1 MIDRCDH
8 GVRRCGHSVWG
19 RLRVDDI
26 VSTEKAQ
33 ASGGAKSGQAQK
45 VGASAPV
52 SPSARR
58 TAVMIV
64 AMHRSGT
71 SALSRALNLLGGDMP
86 PRLIEAD
93 QWNAAGYWES
103 KPIKDLNEEMLV
115 SGGGEWSEWLEFNP
129 DWFKSSA
136 VQRFR
141 DRAIEL
147 VGSEFTDSPLF
158 IFKDPRLSI
167 LMPFWRSI
175 FDELGIDQVAIHP
188 LRNPV
193 EVARSLERRN
203 NFLMSKGVLLW
214 LRYTLDGERGTR
226 GLRRIFTTFD
236 DLLEDPAGLI
246 GRTQDDLGLVWPRN
260 SIKARREIAQFLSA
274 DMRHHRDGARVLRS
288 LSYGS
293 DWVVRTYETLMG
305 FAADGENADGR
316 AALDEV
322 RAQFVAASH
331 AFGTIAKDNED
342 RHAKIAQ
349 LQQDREKAGA
359 RQAELESSAAAA
371 QAELDAL
378 RAGKVE
384 LERNLSSTQE
394 RLAALQTG
402 QETAERQLAEARKER
417 DGLRER
423 ARSLEQHVAGS
434 RKQAEELK
442 LAQAEVEARAVKAQE
457 QAEAI
462 QRAKEALEARHLATQ
477 KERDTLREMR
487 AKLEGDLSNA
497 FAAVKDAQQ
506 QADAA
511 RQKQEESAAAIE
523 EAQRRADEAEREAA
537 RRQEESAAAI
547 EEATRRADEA
557 EREAAARQEESAA
570 AIEEAKRRADEA
582 EREAARRQENSAQ
595 ALSDA
600 LHKLGDAEQASSDH
614 QVKAAQTEALAR
626 QWEERAEQLSGQ
638 LAQERS
644 THQEELKR
652 LQDDLAQTDSALR
665 QRQLETEQA
674 AEALLNARNEWHEQQ
689 GADAKARAELEQSLA
704 QAQSRLRDL
713 ERAKAAA
720 EEALKARFSEI
731 ATLTEQFA
739 LREMELAQARQSLL
753 AANQSLADRD
763 AQLRAADEHHQ
774 ADRERHSAALER
786 ANRSITTLEQNLRE
800 RTAETIQLQGAV
812 NHRELELAQTR
823 QMLDDVRQ
831 RQDDAEASL
840 AERNGAIERL
850 RADLDEQ
857 TRMRDKEQE
866 RLRQVQAQVDDLQQA
881 LADQERASTQRLDA
895 VLQNQRDIEADLAQ
909 RDVALREHRQ
919 RLEDARVQ
927 EGARTEEL
935 DRLRTEMAQHA
946 AESDR
951 LRKAHTDAVKAVEA
965 DLHDMTRKREILRA
979 TALASQ
985 QSNIDLYN
993 RLLSSLETMLAQAVL
1008 PFPKLTRKKT
1018 EQQQRRL
1025 IIDHAGFDAD
1035 WYVSAYPDVAVSP
1048 LDPALHFI
1056 RHGLAEGRS
1065 PNAKMAALRELA
1077 QSAAKR

>member
-1 MIDRCDH
+1 
-8 GVRRCGHSVWG
+8 
-19 RLRVDDI
+19 
-26 VSTEKAQ
+26 
-33 ASGGAKSGQAQK
+33 
-45 VGASAPV
+45 
-52 SPSARR
+52 
-58 TAVMIV
+58 
-64 AMHRSGT
+64 MHRSGT

-136 VQRFR
+136 MQRFR

-246 GRTQDDLGLVWPRN
+246 ERTQDDLGLIWPRN
-260 SIKARREIAQFLSA
+260 SVKARREIAQFLSA

-384 LERNLSSTQE
+384 LERNFSSTQE

-537 RRQEESAAAI
+537 TRQEE
-547 EEATRRADEA
+547 
-557 EREAAARQEESAA
+557 
-570 AIEEAKRRADEA
+570 
-582 EREAARRQENSAQ
+582 SAQ

-600 LHKLGDAEQASSDH
+600 LRKLGDAEQASSDH
-614 QVKAAQTEALAR
+614 QVKAAQTEALAK
-626 QWEERAEQLSGQ
+626 QWEERAAQLSGQ

-689 GADAKARAELEQSLA
+689 GADAKARAELEQSLS

-965 DLHDMTRKREILRA
+965 DLQDMTRKREILRA

>member
-52 SPSARR
+52 SPPARR

-246 GRTQDDLGLVWPRN
+246 ERTQDDLGLIWPRN
-260 SIKARREIAQFLSA
+260 SVKARREIAQFLSA

-293 DWVVRTYETLMG
+293 DWVFRTYETLMG

-537 RRQEESAAAI
+537 TRQEE
-547 EEATRRADEA
+547 
-557 EREAAARQEESAA
+557 
-570 AIEEAKRRADEA
+570 
-582 EREAARRQENSAQ
+582 SAQ

-965 DLHDMTRKREILRA
+965 DLQDMTRKREILRA

-1077 QSAAKR
+1077 QSATKR

>member
-52 SPSARR
+52 SPPARR

-293 DWVVRTYETLMG
+293 DWVFRTYETLMG

-371 QAELDAL
+371 QAELDTL

-537 RRQEESAAAI
+537 TRQEE
-547 EEATRRADEA
+547 
-557 EREAAARQEESAA
+557 
-570 AIEEAKRRADEA
+570 
-582 EREAARRQENSAQ
+582 SAQ

-965 DLHDMTRKREILRA
+965 DLQDMTRKREILRA

>member
-26 VSTEKAQ
+26 VSTEKTQ

-86 PRLIEAD
+86 PRLIGAD

-103 KPIKDLNEEMLV
+103 KPIKDLNEEMLL

-246 GRTQDDLGLVWPRN
+246 ERTQDDLGLIWPRN
-260 SIKARREIAQFLSA
+260 SVKARREIAQFLSA

-384 LERNLSSTQE
+384 LERNFSSTQE

-537 RRQEESAAAI
+537 TRQEE
-547 EEATRRADEA
+547 
-557 EREAAARQEESAA
+557 
-570 AIEEAKRRADEA
+570 
-582 EREAARRQENSAQ
+582 SAQ

-704 QAQSRLRDL
+704 QAHSRLRDL

-763 AQLRAADEHHQ
+763 AQLRAADEHNQ

-786 ANRSITTLEQNLRE
+786 ANRAITTLEQNLRE

>member
-1 MIDRCDH
+1 
-8 GVRRCGHSVWG
+8 
-19 RLRVDDI
+19 
-26 VSTEKAQ
+26 
-33 ASGGAKSGQAQK
+33 
-45 VGASAPV
+45 
-52 SPSARR
+52 
-58 TAVMIV
+58 
-64 AMHRSGT
+64 MHRSGT

-136 VQRFR
+136 MQRFR

-246 GRTQDDLGLVWPRN
+246 ERTQDDLGLIWPRN
-260 SIKARREIAQFLSA
+260 SVKARREIAQFLSA

-537 RRQEESAAAI
+537 TRQEE
-547 EEATRRADEA
+547 
-557 EREAAARQEESAA
+557 
-570 AIEEAKRRADEA
+570 
-582 EREAARRQENSAQ
+582 SAQ

-614 QVKAAQTEALAR
+614 QVKAAQTEALAK
-626 QWEERAEQLSGQ
+626 QWEERAAQLSGQ

-689 GADAKARAELEQSLA
+689 GADAKARAELEQSLS

-965 DLHDMTRKREILRA
+965 DLQDMTRKREILRA

>member
-1 MIDRCDH
+1 
-8 GVRRCGHSVWG
+8 
-19 RLRVDDI
+19 
-26 VSTEKAQ
+26 
-33 ASGGAKSGQAQK
+33 
-45 VGASAPV
+45 
-52 SPSARR
+52 
-58 TAVMIV
+58 
-64 AMHRSGT
+64 MHRSGT

-246 GRTQDDLGLVWPRN
+246 ERTQDDLGLIWPRN
-260 SIKARREIAQFLSA
+260 SVKARREIAQFLSA

-293 DWVVRTYETLMG
+293 DWVFRTYETLMG

-537 RRQEESAAAI
+537 TRQEE
-547 EEATRRADEA
+547 
-557 EREAAARQEESAA
+557 
-570 AIEEAKRRADEA
+570 
-582 EREAARRQENSAQ
+582 SAQ

-946 AESDR
+946 AERDR

-1077 QSAAKR
+1077 QSATKR

>member
-1 MIDRCDH
+1 
-8 GVRRCGHSVWG
+8 
-19 RLRVDDI
+19 
-26 VSTEKAQ
+26 
-33 ASGGAKSGQAQK
+33 
-45 VGASAPV
+45 
-52 SPSARR
+52 
-58 TAVMIV
+58 
-64 AMHRSGT
+64 MHRSGT

-103 KPIKDLNEEMLV
+103 KPIKDLNEEMLL

-246 GRTQDDLGLVWPRN
+246 ERTQDDLGLIWPRN
-260 SIKARREIAQFLSA
+260 SVKARREIAQFLSA

-537 RRQEESAAAI
+537 TRQEE
-547 EEATRRADEA
+547 
-557 EREAAARQEESAA
+557 
-570 AIEEAKRRADEA
+570 
-582 EREAARRQENSAQ
+582 SAQ

-600 LHKLGDAEQASSDH
+600 LRKLGDAEQASSDH

-965 DLHDMTRKREILRA
+965 DLQDMTRKREILRA

>member
-246 GRTQDDLGLVWPRN
+246 ERTQDDLGLIWPRN
-260 SIKARREIAQFLSA
+260 SVKARREIAQFLSA

-371 QAELDAL
+371 QAELDTL

-537 RRQEESAAAI
+537 TRQEE
-547 EEATRRADEA
+547 
-557 EREAAARQEESAA
+557 
-570 AIEEAKRRADEA
+570 
-582 EREAARRQENSAQ
+582 SAQ

-614 QVKAAQTEALAR
+614 QVKAAQTEALAK
-626 QWEERAEQLSGQ
+626 QWEERAAQLSGQ

-965 DLHDMTRKREILRA
+965 DLQDMTRKREILRA

>member
-136 VQRFR
+136 MQRFR

-246 GRTQDDLGLVWPRN
+246 ERTQDDLGLIWPRN
-260 SIKARREIAQFLSA
+260 SVKARREIAQFLSA

-537 RRQEESAAAI
+537 TRQEE
-547 EEATRRADEA
+547 
-557 EREAAARQEESAA
+557 
-570 AIEEAKRRADEA
+570 
-582 EREAARRQENSAQ
+582 SAQ

-614 QVKAAQTEALAR
+614 QVKAAQTEALAK
-626 QWEERAEQLSGQ
+626 QWEERAAQLSGQ

-689 GADAKARAELEQSLA
+689 GADAKARAELEQSLS

-965 DLHDMTRKREILRA
+965 DLQDMTRKREILRA

>member
-1 MIDRCDH
+1 
-8 GVRRCGHSVWG
+8 
-19 RLRVDDI
+19 
-26 VSTEKAQ
+26 
-33 ASGGAKSGQAQK
+33 
-45 VGASAPV
+45 
-52 SPSARR
+52 
-58 TAVMIV
+58 
-64 AMHRSGT
+64 MHRSGT

-136 VQRFR
+136 MQRFR

-246 GRTQDDLGLVWPRN
+246 ERTQDDLGLIWPRN
-260 SIKARREIAQFLSA
+260 SVKARREIAQFLSA

-537 RRQEESAAAI
+537 TRQEE
-547 EEATRRADEA
+547 
-557 EREAAARQEESAA
+557 
-570 AIEEAKRRADEA
+570 
-582 EREAARRQENSAQ
+582 SAQ

-965 DLHDMTRKREILRA
+965 DLQDMTRKREILRA

>member
-136 VQRFR
+136 MQRFR

-246 GRTQDDLGLVWPRN
+246 ERTQDDLGLIWPRN
-260 SIKARREIAQFLSA
+260 SVKARREIAQFLSA

-537 RRQEESAAAI
+537 TRQEE
-547 EEATRRADEA
+547 
-557 EREAAARQEESAA
+557 
-570 AIEEAKRRADEA
+570 
-582 EREAARRQENSAQ
+582 SAQ

-600 LHKLGDAEQASSDH
+600 LRKLGDAEQASSDH
-614 QVKAAQTEALAR
+614 QVKAAQTEALAK
-626 QWEERAEQLSGQ
+626 QWEERAAQLSGQ

-689 GADAKARAELEQSLA
+689 GADAKARAELEQSLS

>member
-1 MIDRCDH
+1 
-8 GVRRCGHSVWG
+8 
-19 RLRVDDI
+19 
-26 VSTEKAQ
+26 
-33 ASGGAKSGQAQK
+33 
-45 VGASAPV
+45 
-52 SPSARR
+52 
-58 TAVMIV
+58 
-64 AMHRSGT
+64 MHRSGT

-246 GRTQDDLGLVWPRN
+246 ERTQDDLGLIWPRN
-260 SIKARREIAQFLSA
+260 SVKARREIAQFLSA

-371 QAELDAL
+371 QAELDTL

-537 RRQEESAAAI
+537 TRQEE
-547 EEATRRADEA
+547 
-557 EREAAARQEESAA
+557 
-570 AIEEAKRRADEA
+570 
-582 EREAARRQENSAQ
+582 SAQ

-965 DLHDMTRKREILRA
+965 DLQDMTRKREILRA

>member
-1 MIDRCDH
+1 
-8 GVRRCGHSVWG
+8 
-19 RLRVDDI
+19 
-26 VSTEKAQ
+26 
-33 ASGGAKSGQAQK
+33 
-45 VGASAPV
+45 
-52 SPSARR
+52 
-58 TAVMIV
+58 
-64 AMHRSGT
+64 MHRSGT

-246 GRTQDDLGLVWPRN
+246 ERTQDDLGLIWPRN
-260 SIKARREIAQFLSA
+260 SVKARREIAQFLSA

-293 DWVVRTYETLMG
+293 DWVFRTYETLMG

-537 RRQEESAAAI
+537 TRQEE
-547 EEATRRADEA
+547 
-557 EREAAARQEESAA
+557 
-570 AIEEAKRRADEA
+570 
-582 EREAARRQENSAQ
+582 SAQ

-965 DLHDMTRKREILRA
+965 DLQDMTRKREILRA

-1077 QSAAKR
+1077 QSATKR

>member
-103 KPIKDLNEEMLV
+103 KPIKDLNEEMLL

-136 VQRFR
+136 MQRFR

-246 GRTQDDLGLVWPRN
+246 ERTQDDLGLIWPRN
-260 SIKARREIAQFLSA
+260 SVKARREIAQFLSA

-537 RRQEESAAAI
+537 TRQEE
-547 EEATRRADEA
+547 
-557 EREAAARQEESAA
+557 
-570 AIEEAKRRADEA
+570 
-582 EREAARRQENSAQ
+582 SAQ

-600 LHKLGDAEQASSDH
+600 LRKLGDAEQASSDH
-614 QVKAAQTEALAR
+614 QVKAAQTEALAK
-626 QWEERAEQLSGQ
+626 QWEERAAQLSGQ

-689 GADAKARAELEQSLA
+689 GADAKARAELEQSLS

-965 DLHDMTRKREILRA
+965 DLQDMTRKREILRA

>member
-52 SPSARR
+52 SPPARR

-293 DWVVRTYETLMG
+293 DWVFRTYETLMG

-442 LAQAEVEARAVKAQE
+442 LAQAEVEARAVRAQE

-537 RRQEESAAAI
+537 TRQEE
-547 EEATRRADEA
+547 
-557 EREAAARQEESAA
+557 
-570 AIEEAKRRADEA
+570 
-582 EREAARRQENSAQ
+582 SAQ

-689 GADAKARAELEQSLA
+689 GADAKARAELEQSLS

-965 DLHDMTRKREILRA
+965 DLQDMTRKREILRA

-1077 QSAAKR
+1077 QSATKR

>member
-246 GRTQDDLGLVWPRN
+246 ERTQDDLGLIWPRN
-260 SIKARREIAQFLSA
+260 SVKARREIAQFLSA

-537 RRQEESAAAI
+537 TRQEE
-547 EEATRRADEA
+547 
-557 EREAAARQEESAA
+557 
-570 AIEEAKRRADEA
+570 
-582 EREAARRQENSAQ
+582 SAQ

-614 QVKAAQTEALAR
+614 QVKAAQTEALAK
-626 QWEERAEQLSGQ
+626 QWEERAAQLSGQ

-689 GADAKARAELEQSLA
+689 GADAKARAELEQSLS

-965 DLHDMTRKREILRA
+965 DLQDMTRKREILRA

>member
-103 KPIKDLNEEMLV
+103 KPIKDLNEEMLL

-136 VQRFR
+136 MQRFR

-246 GRTQDDLGLVWPRN
+246 ERTQDDLGLIWPRN
-260 SIKARREIAQFLSA
+260 SVKARREIAQFLSA

-384 LERNLSSTQE
+384 LERNFSSTQE

-537 RRQEESAAAI
+537 TRQEE
-547 EEATRRADEA
+547 
-557 EREAAARQEESAA
+557 
-570 AIEEAKRRADEA
+570 
-582 EREAARRQENSAQ
+582 SAQ

-600 LHKLGDAEQASSDH
+600 LRKLGDAEQASSDH
-614 QVKAAQTEALAR
+614 QVKAAQTEALAK
-626 QWEERAEQLSGQ
+626 QWEERAAQLSGQ

-689 GADAKARAELEQSLA
+689 GADAKARAELEQSLS

-965 DLHDMTRKREILRA
+965 DLQDMTRKREILRA

>member
-52 SPSARR
+52 SPPARR

-371 QAELDAL
+371 QAELDTL

-442 LAQAEVEARAVKAQE
+442 LAQAEVEARAVRAQE

-537 RRQEESAAAI
+537 TRQEE
-547 EEATRRADEA
+547 
-557 EREAAARQEESAA
+557 
-570 AIEEAKRRADEA
+570 
-582 EREAARRQENSAQ
+582 SAQ

-600 LHKLGDAEQASSDH
+600 LRKLGDAEQASSDH

-626 QWEERAEQLSGQ
+626 QWEERAAQLSGQ

-965 DLHDMTRKREILRA
+965 DLQDMTRKREILRA

>member
-136 VQRFR
+136 MQRFR

-246 GRTQDDLGLVWPRN
+246 ERTQDDLGLIWPRN
-260 SIKARREIAQFLSA
+260 SVKARREIAQFLSA

-537 RRQEESAAAI
+537 TRQEE
-547 EEATRRADEA
+547 
-557 EREAAARQEESAA
+557 
-570 AIEEAKRRADEA
+570 
-582 EREAARRQENSAQ
+582 SAQ

-965 DLHDMTRKREILRA
+965 DLQDMTRKREILRA

>member
-1 MIDRCDH
+1 
-8 GVRRCGHSVWG
+8 
-19 RLRVDDI
+19 
-26 VSTEKAQ
+26 
-33 ASGGAKSGQAQK
+33 
-45 VGASAPV
+45 
-52 SPSARR
+52 
-58 TAVMIV
+58 
-64 AMHRSGT
+64 MHRSGT

-246 GRTQDDLGLVWPRN
+246 ERTQDDLGLIWPRN
-260 SIKARREIAQFLSA
+260 SVKARREIAQFLSA

-497 FAAVKDAQQ
+497 FAAVKDAQD

-537 RRQEESAAAI
+537 RRQE
-547 EEATRRADEA
+547 D
-557 EREAAARQEESAA
+557 
-570 AIEEAKRRADEA
+570 
-582 EREAARRQENSAQ
+582 SAQ

-689 GADAKARAELEQSLA
+689 GADAKARAELEQSLS

-763 AQLRAADEHHQ
+763 AQLRAADEHNQ

-786 ANRSITTLEQNLRE
+786 ANRAITTLEQNLRE

-857 TRMRDKEQE
+857 TGMRDKEQE
-866 RLRQVQAQVDDLQQA
+866 RLRQVQAQVYDLQQA

-946 AESDR
+946 AERDR

>member
-1 MIDRCDH
+1 
-8 GVRRCGHSVWG
+8 
-19 RLRVDDI
+19 
-26 VSTEKAQ
+26 
-33 ASGGAKSGQAQK
+33 
-45 VGASAPV
+45 
-52 SPSARR
+52 
-58 TAVMIV
+58 
-64 AMHRSGT
+64 MHRSGT

-86 PRLIEAD
+86 PRLIGAD

-103 KPIKDLNEEMLV
+103 KPIKDLNEEMLL

-246 GRTQDDLGLVWPRN
+246 ERTQDDLGLIWPRN
-260 SIKARREIAQFLSA
+260 SVKARREIAQFLSA

-384 LERNLSSTQE
+384 LERNFSSTQE

-537 RRQEESAAAI
+537 TRQEE
-547 EEATRRADEA
+547 
-557 EREAAARQEESAA
+557 
-570 AIEEAKRRADEA
+570 
-582 EREAARRQENSAQ
+582 SAQ

-704 QAQSRLRDL
+704 QAHSRLRDL

-763 AQLRAADEHHQ
+763 AQLRAADEHNQ

-786 ANRSITTLEQNLRE
+786 ANRAITTLEQNLRE

>member
-1 MIDRCDH
+1 
-8 GVRRCGHSVWG
+8 
-19 RLRVDDI
+19 
-26 VSTEKAQ
+26 
-33 ASGGAKSGQAQK
+33 
-45 VGASAPV
+45 
-52 SPSARR
+52 
-58 TAVMIV
+58 
-64 AMHRSGT
+64 MHRSGT

-136 VQRFR
+136 MQRFR

-246 GRTQDDLGLVWPRN
+246 ERTQDDLGLIWPRN
-260 SIKARREIAQFLSA
+260 SVKARREIAQFLSA

-537 RRQEESAAAI
+537 TRQEE
-547 EEATRRADEA
+547 
-557 EREAAARQEESAA
+557 
-570 AIEEAKRRADEA
+570 
-582 EREAARRQENSAQ
+582 SAQ

-600 LHKLGDAEQASSDH
+600 LRKLGDAEQASSDH

-965 DLHDMTRKREILRA
+965 DLQDMTRKREILRA

>member
-1 MIDRCDH
+1 
-8 GVRRCGHSVWG
+8 
-19 RLRVDDI
+19 
-26 VSTEKAQ
+26 
-33 ASGGAKSGQAQK
+33 
-45 VGASAPV
+45 
-52 SPSARR
+52 
-58 TAVMIV
+58 
-64 AMHRSGT
+64 MHRSGT

-246 GRTQDDLGLVWPRN
+246 ERTQDDLGLIWPRN
-260 SIKARREIAQFLSA
+260 SVKARREIAQFLSA

-293 DWVVRTYETLMG
+293 DWVFRTYETLMG

-371 QAELDAL
+371 QAELDTL

-442 LAQAEVEARAVKAQE
+442 LAQAEVEARAVRAQE

-537 RRQEESAAAI
+537 TRQEE
-547 EEATRRADEA
+547 
-557 EREAAARQEESAA
+557 
-570 AIEEAKRRADEA
+570 
-582 EREAARRQENSAQ
+582 SAQ

-965 DLHDMTRKREILRA
+965 DLQDMTRKREILRA

-1077 QSAAKR
+1077 QSATKR

>member
-136 VQRFR
+136 MQRFR

-371 QAELDAL
+371 QAELDTL

-537 RRQEESAAAI
+537 TRQEE
-547 EEATRRADEA
+547 
-557 EREAAARQEESAA
+557 
-570 AIEEAKRRADEA
+570 
-582 EREAARRQENSAQ
+582 SAQ

-614 QVKAAQTEALAR
+614 QVKAAQTEALAK
-626 QWEERAEQLSGQ
+626 QWEERAAQLSGQ

-689 GADAKARAELEQSLA
+689 GADAKARAELEQSLS

-965 DLHDMTRKREILRA
+965 DLQDMTRKREILRA

>member
-1 MIDRCDH
+1 
-8 GVRRCGHSVWG
+8 
-19 RLRVDDI
+19 
-26 VSTEKAQ
+26 
-33 ASGGAKSGQAQK
+33 
-45 VGASAPV
+45 
-52 SPSARR
+52 
-58 TAVMIV
+58 
-64 AMHRSGT
+64 MHRSGT

-136 VQRFR
+136 MQRFR

-246 GRTQDDLGLVWPRN
+246 ERTQDDLGLIWPRN
-260 SIKARREIAQFLSA
+260 SVKARREIAQFLSA

-537 RRQEESAAAI
+537 TRQEE
-547 EEATRRADEA
+547 
-557 EREAAARQEESAA
+557 
-570 AIEEAKRRADEA
+570 
-582 EREAARRQENSAQ
+582 SAQ

-614 QVKAAQTEALAR
+614 QVKAAQTEALAK
-626 QWEERAEQLSGQ
+626 QWEERAAQLSGQ

-965 DLHDMTRKREILRA
+965 DLQDMTRKREILRA

>member
-1 MIDRCDH
+1 M
-8 GVRRCGHSVWG
+8 
-19 RLRVDDI
+19 DDK
-26 VSTEKAQ
+26 VSTGKTQ

-45 VGASAPV
+45 TEASAAASSSV
-52 SPSARR
+52 KR

-64 AMHRSGT
+64 ASHRSGT

-86 PRLIEAD
+86 PRLIGAD
-93 QWNAAGYWES
+93 QWNSTGYWES

-141 DRAIEL
+141 DRAMEL
-147 VGSEFTDSPLF
+147 VGSEFGDSPLF

-188 LRNPV
+188 VRNPV

-236 DLLEDPAGLI
+236 DLLEDTAGLI
-246 GRTQDDLGLVWPRN
+246 ERTQDDLGLIWPRN
-260 SIKARREIAQFLSA
+260 SVKARREIAQFLSA
-274 DMRHHRDGARVLRS
+274 DMRHHRDNARVLRS
-288 LSYGS
+288 LSYAS
-293 DWVVRTYETLMG
+293 DWVSRTYETLMA
-305 FAADGENADGR
+305 FAADGESADGR
-316 AALDEV
+316 AALDDV
-322 RAQFVAASH
+322 RGQFVAASH

-349 LQQDREKAGA
+349 LQQERDKAGA
-359 RQAELESSAAAA
+359 RQAELESAAAAA
-371 QAELDAL
+371 QAELDVL

-384 LERNLSSTQE
+384 LERSLSSTQD
-394 RLAALQTG
+394 RLSALETG
-402 QETAERQLAEARKER
+402 RASAEQQLAEARKER
-417 DGLRER
+417 DSLRER
-423 ARSLEQHVAGS
+423 GRLLEQQAGGS
-434 RKQAEELK
+434 RKQVEELK
-442 LAQAEVEARAVKAQE
+442 AAQAEVEARAVKAQE
-457 QAEAI
+457 QADAI

-487 AKLEGDLSNA
+487 AKLEGDLSGA
-497 FAAVKDAQQ
+497 LAAVKEAQQ
-506 QADAA
+506 QAATA
-511 RQKQEESAAAIE
+511 RKKAEESAAAIE
-523 EAQRRADEAEREAA
+523 DAQRRAEEAERQAA
-537 RRQEESAAAI
+537 TQ
-547 EEATRRADEA
+547 
-557 EREAAARQEESAA
+557 REDSAA
-570 AIEEAKRRADEA
+570 AIEEAKRRAEEA
-582 EREAARRQENSAQ
+582 ERAAAARQEESAQ
-595 ALSDA
+595 SLSDA
-600 LHKLGDAEQASSDH
+600 LRRLEEAEQASSDH
-614 QVKAAQTEALAR
+614 QVKGAQTEALAK

-638 LAQERS
+638 LAQERA
-644 THQEELKR
+644 THQEELSR
-652 LQDDLAQTDSALR
+652 LQDDLAQTQSALR

-674 AEALLNARNEWHEQQ
+674 AEALLNARNDWHEQQ

-704 QAQSRLRDL
+704 QAQAKLRDL

-739 LREMELAQARQSLL
+739 LREMELAQARQALVE
-753 AANQSLADRD
+753 ANQFLGERD
-763 AQLRAADEHHQ
+763 AQLRATNDRHEAE
-774 ADRERHSAALER
+774 RERHGAAMER

-800 RTAETIQLQGAV
+800 RTAETIQLQTSV

-823 QMLDDVRQ
+823 QMLTEMRQ
-831 RQDDAEASL
+831 RHGDAEANL
-840 AERNGAIERL
+840 VERDSAIERL
-850 RADLDEQ
+850 RADLAEQ
-857 TRMRDKEQE
+857 TRMRDGEQE
-866 RLRQVQAQVDDLQQA
+866 RLRQAQEQVRGLEQS
-881 LADQERASTQRLDA
+881 LAERERASTEKLDS
-895 VLQNQRDIEADLAQ
+895 VLQRQRDTEANLAE
-909 RDVALREHRQ
+909 RDVALREYRQ
-919 RLEDARVQ
+919 RLEEARVR
-927 EGARTEEL
+927 EGVHTEEVT
-935 DRLRTEMAQHA
+935 RLRGDVEQQA
-946 AESDR
+946 AETDR
-951 LRKAHTDAVKAVEA
+951 LRKAHADALNAVEA
-965 DLHDMTRKREILRA
+965 DLQDMTRKREILRA
-979 TALASQ
+979 TVLTTQ
-985 QSNIDLYN
+985 QNNIDLYH

-1025 IIDHAGFDAD
+1025 IVEHGGFDAD

-1065 PNAKMAALRELA
+1065 PNAKMAALRELV
-1077 QSAAKR
+1077 QSSTKR

>member
-246 GRTQDDLGLVWPRN
+246 ERTQDDLGLIWPRN
-260 SIKARREIAQFLSA
+260 SVKARREIAQFLSA

-537 RRQEESAAAI
+537 TRQEE
-547 EEATRRADEA
+547 
-557 EREAAARQEESAA
+557 
-570 AIEEAKRRADEA
+570 
-582 EREAARRQENSAQ
+582 SAQ

-614 QVKAAQTEALAR
+614 QVKAAQTEALAK
-626 QWEERAEQLSGQ
+626 QWEERAAQLSGQ

-965 DLHDMTRKREILRA
+965 DLQDMTRKREILRA

>member
-1 MIDRCDH
+1 
-8 GVRRCGHSVWG
+8 
-19 RLRVDDI
+19 
-26 VSTEKAQ
+26 
-33 ASGGAKSGQAQK
+33 
-45 VGASAPV
+45 
-52 SPSARR
+52 
-58 TAVMIV
+58 
-64 AMHRSGT
+64 MHRSGT

-136 VQRFR
+136 MQRFR

-246 GRTQDDLGLVWPRN
+246 ERTQDDLGLIWPRN
-260 SIKARREIAQFLSA
+260 SVKARREIAQFLSA

-537 RRQEESAAAI
+537 TRQEE
-547 EEATRRADEA
+547 
-557 EREAAARQEESAA
+557 
-570 AIEEAKRRADEA
+570 
-582 EREAARRQENSAQ
+582 SAQ

-600 LHKLGDAEQASSDH
+600 LRKLGDAEQASSDH
-614 QVKAAQTEALAR
+614 QVKAAQTEALAK
-626 QWEERAEQLSGQ
+626 QWEERAAQLSGQ

-689 GADAKARAELEQSLA
+689 GADAKARAELEQSLS

>member
-1 MIDRCDH
+1 
-8 GVRRCGHSVWG
+8 
-19 RLRVDDI
+19 
-26 VSTEKAQ
+26 
-33 ASGGAKSGQAQK
+33 
-45 VGASAPV
+45 
-52 SPSARR
+52 
-58 TAVMIV
+58 
-64 AMHRSGT
+64 MHRSGT

-136 VQRFR
+136 MQRFR

-158 IFKDPRLSI
+158 IFKDLRLSI

-246 GRTQDDLGLVWPRN
+246 ERTQDDLGLIWPRN
-260 SIKARREIAQFLSA
+260 SVKARREIAQFLSA

-384 LERNLSSTQE
+384 LERNFSSTQE

-537 RRQEESAAAI
+537 TRQEE
-547 EEATRRADEA
+547 
-557 EREAAARQEESAA
+557 
-570 AIEEAKRRADEA
+570 
-582 EREAARRQENSAQ
+582 SAQ

-600 LHKLGDAEQASSDH
+600 LRKLGDAEQASSDH

-689 GADAKARAELEQSLA
+689 GADAKARAELEQSLS

-965 DLHDMTRKREILRA
+965 DLQDMTRKREILRA

>member
-52 SPSARR
+52 SPPARR

-293 DWVVRTYETLMG
+293 DWVFRTYETLMG

-371 QAELDAL
+371 QAELDTL

-442 LAQAEVEARAVKAQE
+442 LAQAEVEARAVRAQE

-537 RRQEESAAAI
+537 TRQEE
-547 EEATRRADEA
+547 
-557 EREAAARQEESAA
+557 
-570 AIEEAKRRADEA
+570 
-582 EREAARRQENSAQ
+582 SAQ

-965 DLHDMTRKREILRA
+965 DLQDMTRKREILRA

>member
-52 SPSARR
+52 SPPARR

-371 QAELDAL
+371 QAELDTL

-442 LAQAEVEARAVKAQE
+442 LAQAEVEARAVRAQE

-537 RRQEESAAAI
+537 TRQEE
-547 EEATRRADEA
+547 
-557 EREAAARQEESAA
+557 
-570 AIEEAKRRADEA
+570 
-582 EREAARRQENSAQ
+582 SAQ

-965 DLHDMTRKREILRA
+965 DLQDMTRKREILRA

-1077 QSAAKR
+1077 QSATKR

>member
-103 KPIKDLNEEMLV
+103 KPIKDLNEEMLL

-246 GRTQDDLGLVWPRN
+246 ERTQDDLGLIWPRN
-260 SIKARREIAQFLSA
+260 SVKARREIAQFLSA

-384 LERNLSSTQE
+384 LERNFSSTQE

-537 RRQEESAAAI
+537 TRQEE
-547 EEATRRADEA
+547 
-557 EREAAARQEESAA
+557 
-570 AIEEAKRRADEA
+570 
-582 EREAARRQENSAQ
+582 SAQ

-600 LHKLGDAEQASSDH
+600 LRKLGDAEQASSDH
-614 QVKAAQTEALAR
+614 QVKAAQTEALAK
-626 QWEERAEQLSGQ
+626 QWEERAAQLSGQ

-965 DLHDMTRKREILRA
+965 DLQDMTRKREILRA

>member
-1 MIDRCDH
+1 
-8 GVRRCGHSVWG
+8 
-19 RLRVDDI
+19 
-26 VSTEKAQ
+26 
-33 ASGGAKSGQAQK
+33 
-45 VGASAPV
+45 
-52 SPSARR
+52 
-58 TAVMIV
+58 
-64 AMHRSGT
+64 MHRSGT

-136 VQRFR
+136 MQRFR

-246 GRTQDDLGLVWPRN
+246 ERTQDDLGLIWPRN
-260 SIKARREIAQFLSA
+260 SVKARREIAQFLSA

-537 RRQEESAAAI
+537 TRQEE
-547 EEATRRADEA
+547 
-557 EREAAARQEESAA
+557 
-570 AIEEAKRRADEA
+570 
-582 EREAARRQENSAQ
+582 SAQ

-600 LHKLGDAEQASSDH
+600 LRKLGDAEQASSDH
-614 QVKAAQTEALAR
+614 QVKAAQTEALAK
-626 QWEERAEQLSGQ
+626 QWEERAAQLSGQ

-689 GADAKARAELEQSLA
+689 GADAKARAELEQSLS

-763 AQLRAADEHHQ
+763 AQLRAADEHNQ

-786 ANRSITTLEQNLRE
+786 ANRAITTLEQNLRE

-965 DLHDMTRKREILRA
+965 DLQDMTRKREILRA

>member
-52 SPSARR
+52 SPPARR

-246 GRTQDDLGLVWPRN
+246 ERTQDDLGLIWPRN
-260 SIKARREIAQFLSA
+260 SVKARREIAQFLSA

-293 DWVVRTYETLMG
+293 DWVFRTYETLMG

-371 QAELDAL
+371 QAELDTL

-442 LAQAEVEARAVKAQE
+442 LAQAEVEARAVRAQE

-537 RRQEESAAAI
+537 TRQEE
-547 EEATRRADEA
+547 
-557 EREAAARQEESAA
+557 
-570 AIEEAKRRADEA
+570 
-582 EREAARRQENSAQ
+582 SAQ

-965 DLHDMTRKREILRA
+965 DLQDMTRKREILRA

-1077 QSAAKR
+1077 QSATKR

>member
-52 SPSARR
+52 SPPARR

-246 GRTQDDLGLVWPRN
+246 ERTQDDLGLIWPRN
-260 SIKARREIAQFLSA
+260 SVKARREIAQFLSA

-293 DWVVRTYETLMG
+293 DWVFRTYETLMG

-371 QAELDAL
+371 QAELDTL

-537 RRQEESAAAI
+537 TRQEE
-547 EEATRRADEA
+547 
-557 EREAAARQEESAA
+557 
-570 AIEEAKRRADEA
+570 
-582 EREAARRQENSAQ
+582 SAQ

-965 DLHDMTRKREILRA
+965 DLQDMTRKREILRA

-1077 QSAAKR
+1077 QSATKR

>member
-52 SPSARR
+52 SPPARR

-246 GRTQDDLGLVWPRN
+246 ERTQDDLGLIWPRN
-260 SIKARREIAQFLSA
+260 SVKARREIAQFLSA

-371 QAELDAL
+371 QAELDTL

-442 LAQAEVEARAVKAQE
+442 LAQAEVEARAVRAQE

-537 RRQEESAAAI
+537 TRQEE
-547 EEATRRADEA
+547 
-557 EREAAARQEESAA
+557 
-570 AIEEAKRRADEA
+570 
-582 EREAARRQENSAQ
+582 SAQ

-965 DLHDMTRKREILRA
+965 DLQDMTRKREILRA

-1077 QSAAKR
+1077 QSATKR

>member
-371 QAELDAL
+371 QAELDTL

-442 LAQAEVEARAVKAQE
+442 LAQAEVEARAVRAQE

-537 RRQEESAAAI
+537 TRQEE
-547 EEATRRADEA
+547 
-557 EREAAARQEESAA
+557 
-570 AIEEAKRRADEA
+570 
-582 EREAARRQENSAQ
+582 SAQ

-965 DLHDMTRKREILRA
+965 DLQDMTRKREILRA

-1077 QSAAKR
+1077 QSATKR

>member
-1 MIDRCDH
+1 
-8 GVRRCGHSVWG
+8 
-19 RLRVDDI
+19 
-26 VSTEKAQ
+26 
-33 ASGGAKSGQAQK
+33 
-45 VGASAPV
+45 
-52 SPSARR
+52 
-58 TAVMIV
+58 
-64 AMHRSGT
+64 MHRSGT

-136 VQRFR
+136 MQRFR

-246 GRTQDDLGLVWPRN
+246 ERTQDDLGLIWPRN
-260 SIKARREIAQFLSA
+260 SVKARREIAQFLSA

-537 RRQEESAAAI
+537 TRQEE
-547 EEATRRADEA
+547 
-557 EREAAARQEESAA
+557 
-570 AIEEAKRRADEA
+570 
-582 EREAARRQENSAQ
+582 SAQ

-965 DLHDMTRKREILRA
+965 DLQDMTRKREILRA

-1077 QSAAKR
+1077 QSATKR

>member
-136 VQRFR
+136 MQRFR

-246 GRTQDDLGLVWPRN
+246 ERTQDDLGLIWPRN
-260 SIKARREIAQFLSA
+260 SVKARREIAQFLSA

-371 QAELDAL
+371 QAELDTL

-537 RRQEESAAAI
+537 TRQEE
-547 EEATRRADEA
+547 
-557 EREAAARQEESAA
+557 
-570 AIEEAKRRADEA
+570 
-582 EREAARRQENSAQ
+582 SAQ

-614 QVKAAQTEALAR
+614 QVKAAQTEALAK
-626 QWEERAEQLSGQ
+626 QWEERAAQLSGQ

-965 DLHDMTRKREILRA
+965 DLQDMTRKREILRA

-1077 QSAAKR
+1077 QSATKR

>member
-52 SPSARR
+52 SPPARR

-136 VQRFR
+136 MQRFR

-371 QAELDAL
+371 QAELDTL

-537 RRQEESAAAI
+537 TRQEE
-547 EEATRRADEA
+547 
-557 EREAAARQEESAA
+557 
-570 AIEEAKRRADEA
+570 
-582 EREAARRQENSAQ
+582 SAQ

-965 DLHDMTRKREILRA
+965 DLQDMTRKREILRA